1 MSVAAQRCKILSHMF
16 GRVLQN
22 LDQVQ
27 NSSTAFACAYD
38 RGKIDLAKNAIQ
50 YVIAELDA
58 QANWEGI
65 AD

>member
-16 GRVLQN
+16 GRVIQN
-22 LDQVQ
+22 LDRVQ

-38 RGKIDLAKNAIQ
+38 RRKIDLAKKAIQ

-58 QANWEGI
+58 QANWEGES
-65 AD
+65 D